1 MITHDIQQFSN
12 SLAAIY
18 ANIAKPVLDVFIYNY
33 QLSQNV
39 GAEGLFVLTVLMQGS
54 TMLREGLGL
63 STAETVLIVLGSPSL
78 DSTIWIIYR
87 HVCPTCWLV

>member
-1 MITHDIQQFSN
+1 MMNTPLTLHRRMITHDIHQFSN

-18 ANIAKPVLDVFIYNY
+18 ANVAKPVLDMFIYNY

-54 TMLREGLGL
+54 T
-63 STAETVLIVLGSPSL
+63 VLCKRFRTFPCNSL
-78 DSTIWIIYR
+78 ITLAQ
-87 HVCPTCWLV
+87 CEL

>member
-18 ANIAKPVLDVFIYNY
+18 ANIAKPILDMFIYNY

-54 TMLREGLGL
+54 TILCKDSKLRL
-63 STAETVLIVLGSPSL
+63 PQP
-78 DSTIWIIYR
+78 YR
-87 HVCPTCWLV
+87 FLCV

>member
-18 ANIAKPVLDVFIYNY
+18 ANVAKPILDMFIYNY

-54 TMLREGLGL
+54 T
-63 STAETVLIVLGSPSL
+63 VLCKRRGSSSL
-78 DSTIWIIYR
+78 ATLLIAFAQYGR
-87 HVCPTCWLV
+87 